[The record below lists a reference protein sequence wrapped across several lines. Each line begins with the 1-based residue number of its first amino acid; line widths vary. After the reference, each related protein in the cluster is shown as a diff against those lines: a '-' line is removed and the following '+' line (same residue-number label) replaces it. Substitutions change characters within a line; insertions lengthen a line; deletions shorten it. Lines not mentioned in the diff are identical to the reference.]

1 MGRRVVIVLAVL
13 VALAALGWGGLVWYH
28 SWTRV
33 STDDAYVEGTISP
46 VSAKVA
52 GHVVEMLV
60 RDNQAVR
67 RGELLLRVD
76 PRDFVARR
84 DQARAAVAVAEADL
98 KAVRAELP
106 MTREVTAAQV
116 DEGRAAL
123 EGTHVSVRSSQSAV
137 EEARARLASRRAA
150 TEALRAEVTS
160 AESGQRRA
168 AREMER
174 MRQLLKND
182 YVSRREYDDAE
193 SAMETT
199 AAAVEAAQRRLVQS
213 ERETQQAEAELAS
226 RVLAVEQARQK
237 VMEARGGLA
246 RFEGQGH
253 QVAIKMAEATRAE
266 ARLQQARAELA
277 QAELAVEHTE
287 VRAPVDGVVSKRAV
301 EVGQIVQMG
310 QPLLAIV
317 PLHDVWVI
325 ANFKETQLARVRPGM
340 KAEVELDG
348 FPGKTF
354 HGVVNSLSAGTGS
367 RFSLLPPEN
376 ATGNWVK
383 VVQRVPV
390 KVLLE
395 QHEVGNPQPLRAG
408 MSAVVTIRLR

>member
-150 TEALRAEVTS
+150 TEALRAEVAS

-199 AAAVEAAQRRLVQS
+199 AASVEAAQRRLVQS

-226 RVLAVEQARQK
+226 RILAVEQARQK

-246 RFEGQGH
+246 RYEGQGH

-310 QPLLAIV
+310 QPLMAIV

-325 ANFKETQLARVRPGM
+325 ANFKETQLTRVRPGM
-340 KAEVELDG
+340 QAEVEIDG

-390 KVLLE
+390 KILLDE
-395 QHEVGNPQPLRAG
+395 KEAGNPQPLRAG
-408 MSAVVTIRLR
+408 MSAFVTIRVK